1 MGPVHIIHAQ
11 PFAQHRLA
19 HAVSNAIGISLAVP
33 VSAQD
38 AVTEEP
44 MIEEVVVKGIRSS
57 LKRAMDTK
65 RDSQGVVDAITA
77 EDIGDFPDTN
87 LAEALQ
93 RITGVAIDR
102 ERGEGATVTVRGFG
116 ADLNLVTLNER
127 RMPTHPTHWSNQ
139 NKVCGREPSDSRSH
153 YEAETDTP
161 NI

>member
-1 MGPVHIIHAQ
+1 MHAQ
-11 PFAQHRLA
+11 PFAKHRLP
-19 HAVSNAIGISLAVP
+19 HAVSIAIGVSLAAP
-33 VSAQD
+33 VGAQD

-102 ERGEGATVTVRGFG
+102 QRGEGATVTVRGFG
-116 ADLNLVTLNER
+116 ADFNLVTLNGR
-127 RMPTHPTHWSNQ
+127 QMPTHSGLGRSFDFGDIASRTLFPLPSGFHW
-139 NKVCGREPSDSRSH
+139 PFRS
-153 YEAETDTP
+153 ARRTP
-161 NI
+161 